1 MIYETVSKSHFIDA
15 FRSIR
20 PDNFSYEGLTA
31 LYEYFDELSEDQDM
45 ELDVI
50 AICCSYREF
59 DNVDQFLSEGYTSS
73 IINSIDDIEELTT
86 VIRIDDTRFIC
97 AEILIMLGYQIN
109 ISELFDNP
117 SSSEPTRIKMTAEN
131 EEYWFI
137 KYYRYNADK
146 NQLLE
151 KFKQYII
158 SEEKKLI

>member
-1 MIYETVSKSHFIDA
+1 
-15 FRSIR
+15 
-20 PDNFSYEGLTA
+20 
-31 LYEYFDELSEDQDM
+31 
-45 ELDVI
+45 
-50 AICCSYREF
+50 
-59 DNVDQFLSEGYTSS
+59 
-73 IINSIDDIEELTT
+73 
-86 VIRIDDTRFIC
+86 
-97 AEILIMLGYQIN
+97 MLGYRVN

-137 KYYRYNADK
+137 KYYKYNADK